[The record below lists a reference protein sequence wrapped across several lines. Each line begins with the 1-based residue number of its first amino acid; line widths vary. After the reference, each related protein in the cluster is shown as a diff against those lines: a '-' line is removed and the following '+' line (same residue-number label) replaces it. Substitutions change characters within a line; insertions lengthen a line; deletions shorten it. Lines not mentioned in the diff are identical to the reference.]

1 MKRTR
6 FTEVQ
11 IFNILKEF
19 DAGKNIQDIAREQGI
34 SKATIYNWKAKYG
47 GMEMN
52 ELKRI
57 KELEE
62 ENRKLKQMYADL
74 ALDNKMLKDVLG
86 KKY

>member
-19 DAGKNIQDIAREQGI
+19 DAGKNIQDIARDQGI

-47 GMEMN
+47 GMEMS
-52 ELKRI
+52 ELKRV

>member
-74 ALDNKMLKDVLG
+74 ALDNKMLRDVMG

>member
-1 MKRTR
+1 MKKKQ
-6 FTEVQ
+6 FTESQ
-11 IFNILKEF
+11 IVTILKEF
-19 DAGKNIQDIAREQGI
+19 DAGKSIQDLAREHGV

-47 GMEMN
+47 GMEMS

-86 KKY
+86 KKF

>member
-1 MKRTR
+1 MKKKR
-6 FTEVQ
+6 FTEAQ
-11 IFNILKEF
+11 IFSSLKEF
-19 DAGKNIQDIAREQGI
+19 VAGKNIMDLSREHGV
-34 SKATIYNWKAKYG
+34 SKATIYNWKSMYG

-52 ELKRI
+52 ELKRV

-86 KKY
+86 KKF

>member
-1 MKRTR
+1 MKKKR
-6 FTEVQ
+6 FTEAQ

-19 DAGKNIQDIAREQGI
+19 DAGKNIQDLSREHTV

-52 ELKRI
+52 ELKRV

-62 ENRKLKQMYADL
+62 ENRKHKQMYADL
-74 ALDNKMLKDVLG
+74 ALDNKMLKDIIG
-86 KKY
+86 KKF

>member
-1 MKRTR
+1 MKKTR

-11 IFNILKEF
+11 IFSILKEF
-19 DAGKNIQDIAREQGI
+19 DAGKNIQDLAREHGV

-47 GMEMN
+47 GMEMS
-52 ELKRI
+52 ELKRT

-74 ALDNKMLKDVLG
+74 ALDNKMLKDILG
-86 KKY
+86 KKF